1 MAENIEQGVDKSK
14 RDIVL
19 ERLQMKSPDKDF
31 SDEDVMY
38 EQIGADY
45 DKYEDEISKY
55 RDNEKRFSEMMS
67 ADPRSA
73 QYLTDW
79 ANGEDPVVGLVR
91 NFGAEIKD
99 VLEDPE
105 MQDKLAEA
113 NKEYVERVAKN
124 KALEEEYS
132 KNMEETLQTLEQ
144 FQKERGLSDEQVDG
158 ILNMLIQVIND
169 GVLGKFTART
179 LEMACKAMNYDA
191 DVASAGEEGRIA
203 GRNDKIV
210 AKLRSERQGDGTQ
223 PLSGANGMAGN
234 GNKPQSIFDLARM
247 AR

>member
-1 MAENIEQGVDKSK
+1 MEQGVDKSK

-169 GVLGKFTART
+169 GVLGKFTAQT
-179 LEMACKAMNYDA
+179 LDMACKAMNYDA

-223 PLSGANGMAGN
+223 PLAGANGMAGN

>member
-1 MAENIEQGVDKSK
+1 
-14 RDIVL
+14 
-19 ERLQMKSPDKDF
+19 
-31 SDEDVMY
+31 
-38 EQIGADY
+38 
-45 DKYEDEISKY
+45 
-55 RDNEKRFSEMMS
+55 MMS

-132 KNMEETLQTLEQ
+132 NNRE
-144 FQKERGLSDEQVDG
+144 
-158 ILNMLIQVIND
+158 
-169 GVLGKFTART
+169 
-179 LEMACKAMNYDA
+179 
-191 DVASAGEEGRIA
+191 
-203 GRNDKIV
+203 
-210 AKLRSERQGDGTQ
+210 
-223 PLSGANGMAGN
+223 
-234 GNKPQSIFDLARM
+234 
-247 AR
+247 